1 MTSHNNSSAASEDQ
15 KSPEMLAKR
24 LRHAF
29 TTMTNDDE
37 SKAQSERRARMMV
50 RQDAILDAAE
60 HIEAEP
66 RTLLGMIAAIYG
78 SLDAE
83 DCAMVDREWRKFRSM
98 PDVAQPARRGSMA
111 AQFTYDPE
119 GEAYYFAPLGA
130 QPGPY
135 YTQRHV
141 DAILDIA
148 FDGTLAGVELIDRV
162 PPPPCLA
169 SQPSPAATVETS
181 QFETTKAGVIDWK
194 MEAERAN
201 RLLAQAERPKCRLCG
216 LEDGACICA
225 HLPPRLSAGSDA
237 ANALAK
243 RLHHAAVTMQNDD
256 ISEPQSEKRRRH
268 IERYETL
275 IDAVDYLSAQPQ
287 GAQDPTVWLVEW
299 PESDTV
305 PVRWWNPA
313 HGWMR
318 DANAALHFAR
328 KTDADCY
335 LSTMK
340 IGESLKVAEHKFVTS
355 PLSRPQ
361 SGGK

>member
-1 MTSHNNSSAASEDQ
+1 VTDHQNSSADIWGALKAVQHWDEHESNPASYGGL
-15 KSPEMLAKR
+15 PKR
-24 LRHAF
+24 I
-29 TTMTNDDE
+29 
-37 SKAQSERRARMMV
+37 RAV
-50 RQDAILDAAE
+50 VDAALTGAPAQGSTSL
-60 HIEAEP
+60 IEACAKIAEP
-66 RTLLGMIAAIYG
+66 WAGFWLDKNSTEADRAVVAVRTEIAAKIR
-78 SLDAE
+78 SL
-83 DCAMVDREWRKFRSM
+83 M
-98 PDVAQPARRGSMA
+98 PTDAQPARRGSMA

-225 HLPPRLSAGSDA
+225 HLPPRLSAG
-237 ANALAK
+237 NATDPDLVQRCRELLGWSKTGLLNGGKGGAVRAYAD
-243 RLHHAAVTMQNDD
+243 RLK
-256 ISEPQSEKRRRH
+256 EKIGEHYALNVAESNTKDEAMREIVR
-268 IERYETL
+268 I
-275 IDAVDYLSAQPQ
+275 AAQPQ
-287 GAQDPTVWLVEW
+287 GA
-299 PESDTV
+299 
-305 PVRWWNPA
+305 
-313 HGWMR
+313 
-318 DANAALHFAR
+318 R
-328 KTDADCY
+328 K
-335 LSTMK
+335 
-340 IGESLKVAEHKFVTS
+340 
-355 PLSRPQ
+355 
-361 SGGK
+361 

>member
-1 MTSHNNSSAASEDQ
+1 MTSHNNSSADSRH
-15 KSPEMLAKR
+15 LAKLVYEAMR
-24 LRHAF
+24 FAVWAAGQGLMAQKGEPTLDPEDF
-29 TTMTNDDE
+29 LFDY
-37 SKAQSERRARMMV
+37 SKAMDIDDWDGLPEVAR
-50 RQDAILDAAE
+50 DAVMNA
-60 HIEAEP
+60 P
-66 RTLLGMIAAIYG
+66 
-78 SLDAE
+78 
-83 DCAMVDREWRKFRSM
+83 
-98 PDVAQPARRGSMA
+98 AQPARRGSMA

-141 DAILDIA
+141 DAILNIA

>member
-1 MTSHNNSSAASEDQ
+1 
-15 KSPEMLAKR
+15 
-24 LRHAF
+24 
-29 TTMTNDDE
+29 
-37 SKAQSERRARMMV
+37 
-50 RQDAILDAAE
+50 
-60 HIEAEP
+60 
-66 RTLLGMIAAIYG
+66 
-78 SLDAE
+78 
-83 DCAMVDREWRKFRSM
+83 M
-98 PDVAQPARRGSMA
+98 PDNTFTPAQPARRGSMA

-225 HLPPRLSAGSDA
+225 HLPPRLSVGSDA

-287 GAQDPTVWLVEW
+287 AAPVTPTGKVHTLKTWPRYFNEVLSGRKPFEW
-299 PESDTV
+299 RINDRYYEVGDTLILQEWEPLRENLGCKEGHYTGRELRKV
-305 PVRWWNPA
+305 VSYTFSP
-313 HGWMR
+313 
-318 DANAALHFAR
+318 FATN
-328 KTDADCY
+328 KATIVMAMTDEPSSQ
-335 LSTMK
+335 LT
-340 IGESLKVAEHKFVTS
+340 
-355 PLSRPQ
+355 RPHLAR
-361 SGGK
+361 GDE